1 MTYNATVEPI
11 LRGTGIF
18 ATFWVVL
25 SILVTIVI
33 STCTKKDTA
42 ADRCGHV
49 QTGLVGAGLTAFC
62 CYLMWVCTFLHQWRP
77 LIAPTLD

>member
-49 QTGLVGAGLTAFC
+49 QYVLVVGSCFD
-62 CYLMWVCTFLHQWRP
+62 WRTNVMP
-77 LIAPTLD
+77 AVLVKTRPPCPPI